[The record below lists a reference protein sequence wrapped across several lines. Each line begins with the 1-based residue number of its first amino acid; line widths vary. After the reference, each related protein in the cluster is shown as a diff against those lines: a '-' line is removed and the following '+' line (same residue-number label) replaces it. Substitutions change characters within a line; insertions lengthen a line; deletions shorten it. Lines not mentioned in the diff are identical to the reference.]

1 MNITMNLENELKTL
15 VAQHRIFLQKIGA
28 ANVAGC
34 KNIVFD
40 ELRIYLNFQSR
51 YDGCFGNIE
60 KYVSEFIRQSVTLSS
75 NALTLTLAQITE
87 NTVSFYGDI
96 NGLYVIC
103 YLAPLGGVLM
113 DGIYVMYTDVS
124 HAQRG
129 VCRVGQATYSF

>member
-15 VAQHRIFLQKIGA
+15 VAQHRIFLQKIGE

-34 KNIVFD
+34 KNIISE
-40 ELRIYLNFQSR
+40 ELRIYLNFQAR
-51 YDGCFGNIE
+51 YNGSFGNIE
-60 KYVSEFIRQSVTLSS
+60 KYVSEFIRQSVPLSS
-75 NALTLTLAQITE
+75 GALTLTLAQITE
-87 NTVSFYGDI
+87 STVSFYGNT

-103 YLAPLGGVLM
+103 YLATQGGMLM

-129 VCRVGQATYSF
+129 VCRVGQSTYSF